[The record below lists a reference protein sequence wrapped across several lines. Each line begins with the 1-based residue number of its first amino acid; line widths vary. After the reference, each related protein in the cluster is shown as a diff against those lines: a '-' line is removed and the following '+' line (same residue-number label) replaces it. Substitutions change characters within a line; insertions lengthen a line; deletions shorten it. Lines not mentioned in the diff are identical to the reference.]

1 MTRRWRRIAMASQ
14 KNPWREHDRQVFED
28 GLKYVRDTAAGPVE
42 GLFDPEGATWRISR
56 EVALLAG
63 GGRALLL
70 QLAHPAVAQGVE
82 SHSHF
87 RADPIGRGQR
97 TFTSVYQIFF
107 GDLQTAL
114 VAARHVHALHDR
126 VYGTIAAETSRR
138 QAGQS
143 YRANDPQALLWV
155 WATLVDTTLLVFERV
170 IRPLSRQERR
180 EYYRDVRRFAV
191 IMGTPEDQVPASY
204 PAFRSYFDSMVTGPS
219 LEVGETASSLSD
231 ELFGSLWK
239 ASHLDRA
246 LTSGIMPPNLRTGFG
261 LPWGPA
267 DRRLHDRA
275 WAVIRAVMPRLPA
288 LMRFPP
294 AYHQAVARV
303 DAAADVA
310 PPASSQFMRLLSRS
324 IPMPLGLGRGRA

>member
-1 MTRRWRRIAMASQ
+1 MRRWRRIAVVSQ
-14 KNPWREHDRQVFED
+14 TNPWRQQDRQIFEN
-28 GLKYVRDTAAGPVE
+28 GLKYVRETAAGSVQ

-114 VAARHVHALHDR
+114 AAARHVHALHDR
-126 VYGTIAAETSRR
+126 VYGTIAAETSHR
-138 QAGQS
+138 QAGQP

-155 WATLVDTTLLVFERV
+155 WATLVDTTLLVFERA
-170 IRPLSRQERR
+170 IHPLSEQERR

-191 IMGTPEDQVPASY
+191 IMGTPEEQVPASY
-204 PAFRSYFDSMVTGPS
+204 HAFRSYFDSMVAGPS
-219 LEVGETASSLSD
+219 LEVGATARSLSD

-246 LTSGIMPPNLRTGFG
+246 LTSGIMPPNLRSAFG

-275 WAVIRAVMPRLPA
+275 WAVIAVVMPHLPA
-288 LMRFPP
+288 VLRFPP
-294 AYHQAVARV
+294 AYHQAIARV
-303 DAAADVA
+303 DAAAHIA
-310 PPASSQFMRLLSRS
+310 PPAASRFMRLLSRS
-324 IPMPLGLGRGRA
+324 IPLPLGLGPGRA

>member
-1 MTRRWRRIAMASQ
+1 MASFT
-14 KNPWREHDRQVFED
+14 NPWRQHDRQIFEN
-28 GLKYVRDTAAGPVE
+28 GLEYVRDTAAGRE
-42 GLFDPEGATWRISR
+42 QGLFDPAGATWRISR

-87 RADPIGRGQR
+87 RADPIGRGQG

-107 GDLQTAL
+107 GDLDTAL
-114 VAARHVHALHDR
+114 AAAHHVHFMHDR
-126 VYGTIAAETSRR
+126 VYGTIAPETSQRL
-138 QAGQS
+138 AGQP

-155 WATLVDTTLLVFERV
+155 WATLVDTTLLVFERA
-170 IRPLSRQERR
+170 IRPLSEQERR

-191 IMGTPEDQVPASY
+191 IMGTPEDQVPSSY
-204 PAFRSYFDSMVTGPS
+204 PAFRSYFDSMVVGPS
-219 LEVGETASSLSD
+219 LDIGATARSLSD
-231 ELFGSLWK
+231 ELFRSLWK

-246 LTSGIMPPNLRTGFG
+246 LTSGIMPPNLRNDFG

-275 WAVIRAVMPRLPA
+275 WAVIGAAMPRLPSV
-288 LMRFPP
+288 LRFPP
-294 AYHQAVARV
+294 AYHQGLARV
-303 DAAADVA
+303 DAAAHIPA
-310 PPASSQFMRLLSRS
+310 PASSRFMWLLSRS
-324 IPMPLGLGRGRA
+324 IPIPLGLGPGRARASESAPG